1 MVNERSNI
9 TMVCR
14 EEEKMNMKFLKNW
27 RILLLII
34 SLLLA
39 FGIILINTTHD
50 ETGYLGN
57 TNIKLG
63 LDFEGGT
70 LLQIELQNE
79 VSPEEIARIA
89 SIISQRIDPSGLK
102 DYTVTPI
109 GNQFIVLQMSETD
122 PVELEKVETRIR
134 QQGKFEANLN
144 GEIVFTGDEIRKVL
158 RGDNSF
164 GVYKAGTNS
173 FEWSLPFVLNEQA
186 TIRFTEKTFHKCSA
200 TSFSASGQPIY
211 ECEKTTFFLDKPEAL
226 IVISEDQ
233 YAIDETMLYAGDT
246 FLNIPAQTDITQVI
260 EDSRLDV
267 IVYSGVFDE
276 NTLYNAQLKTNKAI
290 VSSDLNNS
298 VVLALQEKGFEVTK
312 FDFDTQPWIWDVFNA
327 QQIISLTEGIT
338 NEDVADISQA
348 KQFSNLRISGRR
360 ETAEGA
366 FSSLNELAIL
376 LESGSLPTPVKSIS
390 KETIS
395 PSLGESF
402 KSLVIMMGI
411 LAFLVVGIVVA
422 IRYKSWKIA
431 IPIFIIGGSEV
442 ILNLGFIVLTQRPLD
457 LAAFA
462 GLIAVI
468 GTGVDSEIVIT
479 DEIMAK
485 SKKVKE
491 SLLSRAKAALFII
504 MTSAFT
510 MIAVMLPITM
520 FARAYPGIDKLY
532 GFAVVA
538 MMGALIGVFIT
549 RPAFTKIIEM
559 IVDKIEKKE

>member
-1 MVNERSNI
+1 
-9 TMVCR
+9 
-14 EEEKMNMKFLKNW
+14 MNMKFLKNW

-34 SLLLA
+34 SLILA
-39 FGIILINTTHD
+39 FGVILINTTHD
-50 ETGYLGN
+50 ENGYLGN

-79 VSPEEIARIA
+79 VSSEEIARIA
-89 SIISQRIDPSGLK
+89 SIISQRVDPSGLK

-109 GNQFIVLQMSETD
+109 GNQFIILQMSETD

-164 GVYKAGTNS
+164 GVYKAGTNT

-200 TSFSASGQPIY
+200 TSFNANGQPIY
-211 ECEKTTFFLDKPEAL
+211 ECEKTIFFLDKPEAL

-233 YAIDETMLYAGDT
+233 YSIDETLFYKGDT
-246 FLNIPAQTDITQVI
+246 FQNIPAQTDIAEVI
-260 EDSRLDV
+260 EDSMLDV
-267 IVYSGVFDE
+267 IIYDGQFDE
-276 NTLYNAQLKTNKAI
+276 NVLNQALMKNNKAI
-290 VSSDLNNS
+290 ISSDLNNS
-298 VVLALQEKGFEVTK
+298 ILLALQEKGFEVTK
-312 FDFDTQPWIWDVFNA
+312 FDFDTEPWIWDVLNA

-348 KQFSNLRISGRR
+348 QQFSNLRISGRR
-360 ETAEGA
+360 ETATSA

-422 IRYKSWKIA
+422 IRYKNWKIA

>member
-1 MVNERSNI
+1 
-9 TMVCR
+9 
-14 EEEKMNMKFLKNW
+14 MNAKFFKNW
-27 RILLLII
+27 RILLLIV
-34 SLLLA
+34 SLILA
-39 FGIILINTTHD
+39 LGIIFINVSHD
-50 ETGYLGN
+50 EQGYLGN
-57 TNIKLG
+57 TNVKLG

-70 LLQIELQNE
+70 LLQVELQE
-79 VSPEEIARIA
+79 ELEAEEISRIA
-89 SIISQRIDPSGLK
+89 SIISQRIDPTGLK

-109 GNQFIVLQMSETD
+109 GKQFIIIQMSETD
-122 PVELEKVETRIR
+122 PIELEKVETRIR

-164 GVYKAGTNS
+164 GVYQSGTS

-186 TIRFTEKTFHKCSA
+186 TKSFTEKTFQQCTA
-200 TSFSASGQPIY
+200 NSFSASGQPIY
-211 ECEKTTFFLDKPEAL
+211 DCEKTIFFLDKPQAL
-226 IVISEDQ
+226 IVTSEDQ
-233 YAIDETMLYAGDT
+233 YTIDEGLLRLGNSY
-246 FLNIPAQTDITQVI
+246 LNIPDQTNIDEVI
-260 EDSRLDV
+260 EDSLLEVVVYDGTLNDEALDRALLV
-267 IVYSGVFDE
+267 
-276 NTLYNAQLKTNKAI
+276 NNKAI
-290 VSSDLNNS
+290 ISSDLNNS

-312 FDFDTQPWIWDVFNA
+312 ADYGNEPWLWDVLNA

-338 NEDVADISQA
+338 NMDVADISQA

-360 ETAEGA
+360 ESAEEA
-366 FSSLNELAIL
+366 FSNLDELAIL

-422 IRYKSWKIA
+422 IRYKNWKIA
-431 IPIFIIGGSEV
+431 IPIFIIGASEV
-442 ILNLGFIVLTQRPLD
+442 ILNIGFIAITQRPLD

-491 SLLSRAKAALFII
+491 SLFARAKAALFII

-510 MIAVMLPITM
+510 MIAVMLPITL
-520 FARAYPGIDKLY
+520 FARSYPGIDKLY

-549 RPAFTKIIEM
+549 RPAFTKIIEL
-559 IVDKIEKKE
+559 IVDNIEKKE